1 MTFRD
6 NIYIITASESIPE
19 HMMDTHFGQYVRMSQ
34 FFAIYFPDFKF
45 EKREFNK
52 ENADCLL
59 LHIIYTIDGLFK
71 AENLARKKNFQLSAG
86 KSFFSSDIFQILE
99 NIIAFLQIFNT
110 QVLSMSKTERQTL
123 VFILENIS
131 DYLKNDKLQTDDK
144 GKKSLFS
151 DYKFWIE
158 NLFKIFDKKISG
170 AMTVK
175 QNPANK
181 KHFADGNA
189 FETELIYTNATLNFS
204 LAPFFVLN
212 DEQVFSLTR
221 TAANGIIYSN
231 MVSGVEMVINGDGI
245 YQKIC
250 EFYLANFCF
259 ADLEFLQPRLKK
271 AESGYLGKWRE
282 IEAAYRQQQLKLFAE
297 SLLLLEA
304 AAFEDFNMP
313 LIYLLQIKNLANLNR
328 NLEMKRLLQKF
339 LLFYPFYA
347 EGQEMIG
354 DVYWQEENVELAL
367 SFYEKALLI
376 AQSKN
381 LGEKIKKI
389 RETIDKGKSKPE
401 IQKNDAFFDITE
413 TVIQKEE
420 RIIGRSKELRQMI
433 EILIS
438 NSKRNLLLIGE
449 RGVGKSALIR
459 LLAQKIIF
467 EEVPPAL
474 KEKKIKEINFVS
486 LLTGSKY
493 RGQFEEK
500 VLKLLQEFKSQNSIL
515 VLEDIHLMMSTGSA
529 RGTSL
534 DLVNILKNFL
544 RDNSIQV
551 IATTDYEEYKNTIEK
566 DNSLL
571 GYFQKIIVNELSPEG
586 TSKIL
591 KNLVNLV
598 VTADNLLVS
607 NQIIE
612 DIVESAKRD
621 IRERKLPDSAIMLL
635 ERCIAKVKLKNIT
648 TQAGPHRIEESD
660 VVEVLADIGNLPET
674 NISISLKNRLQALPA
689 NILKRIVGQDEAIA
703 KMVSSVITSKLG
715 YDVKKNRPHGVFMFI
730 GPTGVGKT
738 ETAIALSEALY
749 GSQDYL
755 IRIDMSEY
763 MEKFTYS
770 RFVGAA
776 PGYVG
781 YYDANQLTDKV
792 RQNPYSIILLDEI
805 EKADAQLLNIFLQVF
820 DAGRLTDARGN
831 VIDFSKTTII
841 MTSNIGT
848 ALFSKA
854 NMGYKSNFEG
864 ANVSRATLIKSLKKY
879 FSPEFLNRID
889 EIIIFRHL
897 HDDDIKAIIDIHLR
911 EIRHDLEKQ
920 GKDLVIKDDV
930 LDSIARKGYSL
941 EYGARNLTRVMKK
954 ELLEKIA
961 YLSLE
966 KEWNDARY
974 LICRLINDEIEI
986 ALEPAD
992 ATASSLLLL
1001 IDENE
1006 NKQGKPKL

>member
-1 MTFRD
+1 
-6 NIYIITASESIPE
+6 
-19 HMMDTHFGQYVRMSQ
+19 MMDTHFGQYGRMSQ
-34 FFAIYFPDFKF
+34 FLAIYFPDFKF

-52 ENADCLL
+52 ENADRLL
-59 LHIIYTIDGLFK
+59 LHIIYTLDGLFK
-71 AENLARKKNFQLSAG
+71 AENLTRKKNFQLSAG

-99 NIIAFLQIFNT
+99 NIITFLQIFNT

-131 DYLKNDKLQTDDK
+131 DYLKNDSLQPDDK
-144 GKKSLFS
+144 VKKSLFN

-158 NLFKIFDKKISG
+158 NLFKLFDKKISG
-170 AMTVK
+170 VVTVK
-175 QNPANK
+175 QHPTDK
-181 KHFADGNA
+181 KHIAAGNA
-189 FETELIYTNATLNFS
+189 LATELIYANATLSFS
-204 LAPFFVLN
+204 LSPFFILCDGQAFFLARPAV
-212 DEQVFSLTR
+212 
-221 TAANGIIYSN
+221 NGIVYSN
-231 MVSGVEMVINGDGI
+231 MVSSAEVVIKDDGL
-245 YQKIC
+245 YQKIR

-259 ADLEFLQPRLKK
+259 GDLEFLQPQLKK
-271 AESGYLGKWRE
+271 TESELLGRWRE
-282 IEAAYRQQQLKLFAE
+282 IEAAYRRQQLKLFAE
-297 SLLLLEA
+297 SLLLLEE

-347 EGQEMIG
+347 EGHEMIG

-381 LGEKIKKI
+381 LGDKIKKI
-389 RETIDKGKSKPE
+389 RETIDKGKGKPE
-401 IQKNDAFFDITE
+401 VQKNDAFFDITE

-420 RIIGRSKELRQMI
+420 KIIGRSKELRQMI

-449 RGVGKSALIR
+449 RGVGKSTLIR

-467 EEVPPAL
+467 EEVPQEL

-500 VLKLLQEFKSQNSIL
+500 VLKLLQEFKSQNAIL
-515 VLEDIHLMMSTGSA
+515 VLEDIHLMMSTGAA

-551 IATTDYEEYKNTIEK
+551 IATTDYEEYKNTVEK

-571 GYFQKIIVNELSPEG
+571 GYFQKITVNELSPEG
-586 TSKIL
+586 TRKIL

-598 VTADNLLVS
+598 MSADNLLIS
-607 NQIIE
+607 NQIIA

-635 ERCIAKVKLKNIT
+635 ERCIAKVKLKNIAA
-648 TQAGPHRIEESD
+648 QAGPHRIEEAN
-660 VVEVLADIGNLPET
+660 VVEVLSDIGNLPET
-674 NISISLKNRLQALPA
+674 NISISLKNRLLALPG

-703 KMVSSVITSKLG
+703 KMISSVITSKLG

-854 NMGYKSNFEG
+854 NMGYKSNLEG

-897 HDDDIKAIIDIHLR
+897 HDADIKAIIDIHLR
-911 EIRHDLEKQ
+911 EIRRDLEKQ
-920 GKDLVIKDDV
+920 GKELVVKDDV

-966 KEWNDARY
+966 KEWDDAHF
-974 LICRLINDEIEI
+974 LICRLLDDEVEI

-992 ATASSLLLL
+992 PTVSSLPLLV
-1001 IDENE
+1001 DENE
-1006 NKQGKPKL
+1006 NKQDNP

>member
-1 MTFRD
+1 
-6 NIYIITASESIPE
+6 
-19 HMMDTHFGQYVRMSQ
+19 MDTHFGQYERMGQ
-34 FFAIYFPDFKF
+34 FFAVSFVDFNF

-52 ENADCLL
+52 ENAELL
-59 LHIIYTIDGLFK
+59 LMHIIYTLDGLFK
-71 AENLARKKNFQLSAG
+71 AENLARKKNFQLPAG
-86 KSFFSSDIFQILE
+86 KSFFSSDIFQMLD
-99 NIIAFLQIFNT
+99 NITGFLQIFNT
-110 QVLSMSKTERQTL
+110 QVLNLSKTERQTL

-131 DYLKNDKLQTDDK
+131 DYLKNYRRQSDDK
-144 GKKSLFS
+144 VKKSLFN

-158 NLFKIFDKKISG
+158 NLFKLFDKKIGG
-170 AMTVK
+170 ALKVK
-175 QNPANK
+175 QDPLDPGLPAGGRA
-181 KHFADGNA
+181 FAD
-189 FETELIYTNATLNFS
+189 ELVYANATFSFS
-204 LAPFFVLN
+204 LAPFLILQAG
-212 DEQVFSLTR
+212 QVFSMTR
-221 TAANGIIYSN
+221 ATADGIRYDSLGGAGN
-231 MVSGVEMVINGDGI
+231 DMELNGDGL
-245 YQKIC
+245 YGKIG
-250 EFYLANFCF
+250 EFCLANFCF
-259 ADLEFLQPRLKK
+259 AELEVMQPRLQNT
-271 AESGYLGKWRE
+271 GNGFLRRWRE
-282 IEAAYRQQQLKLFAE
+282 IEAACRQQQLRQFSE
-297 SLLLLEA
+297 SQLLLA
-304 AAFEDFNMP
+304 GVAFEDFNMP

-328 NLEMKRLLQKF
+328 ALEMKHLLQKF

-347 EGQEMIG
+347 EGHEMMG

-376 AQSKN
+376 AQSKS
-381 LGEKIKKI
+381 LAEKIKKI
-389 RETIDKGKSKPE
+389 RETIDKVRSKPE

-438 NSKRNLLLIGE
+438 NSKKNLLIIGE
-449 RGVGKSALIR
+449 RGVGKSTLIR

-551 IATTDYEEYKNTIEK
+551 IATTDYEEYKNTVEK

-571 GYFQKIIVNELSPEG
+571 GYFQKIIVNELTPEG
-586 TSKIL
+586 TRKIL
-591 KNLVNLV
+591 KNLVSTI

-607 NQIIE
+607 NEIIG

-635 ERCIAKVKLKNIT
+635 ERCMAKVKLKNISA
-648 TQAGPHRIEESD
+648 QAGPHRIEEAD
-660 VVEVLADIGNLPET
+660 VVEVLTDIGNLPET
-674 NISISLKNRLQALPA
+674 NISISLKNRLLALPA

-715 YDVKKNRPHGVFMFI
+715 YDVKKSRPHGVFMFI

-854 NMGYKSNFEG
+854 NMGYKSSLEG
-864 ANVSRATLIKSLKKY
+864 THVSRATLIKSLKKY

-897 HDDDIKAIIDIHLR
+897 SDEDIKAIIDIHLR
-911 EIRHDLEKQ
+911 EIRHDLERQ
-920 GKDLVIKDDV
+920 GKELVIKDDA
-930 LDSIARKGYSL
+930 LAAIARKGYSL
-941 EYGARNLTRVMKK
+941 EYGARNLARVLKK

-974 LICRLINDEIEI
+974 LLCRWTDDAIEVV
-986 ALEPAD
+986 LETAD
-992 ATASSLLLL
+992 PTVSSLPLRV
-1001 IDENE
+1001 DENV
-1006 NKQGKPKL
+1006 NGQDGP

>member
-1 MTFRD
+1 
-6 NIYIITASESIPE
+6 
-19 HMMDTHFGQYVRMSQ
+19 MDPTFGQYPRLGTFLAV
-34 FFAIYFPDFKF
+34 FLPDFKL
-45 EKREFNK
+45 EKREFSK
-52 ENADCLL
+52 ENADRLVL
-59 LHIIYTIDGLFK
+59 FLAVVLDALFK
-71 AENLARKKNFQLSAG
+71 GENLARRKNFQLAPG
-86 KSFFSSDIFQILE
+86 KTLFPSDILPALE
-99 NIIAFLQIFNT
+99 NVIAYLQMFNT

-131 DYLKNDKLQTDDK
+131 DYLKNSRLQAQERE
-144 GKKSLFS
+144 KKNLFV

-158 NLFKIFDKKISG
+158 NLFKLFDQKISG
-170 AMTVK
+170 AVT
-175 QNPANK
+175 ANK
-181 KHFADGNA
+181 RVNPKNLFGPQEALQD
-189 FETELIYTNATLNFS
+189 ELIYGNATLNFS
-204 LAPFFVLN
+204 LFPFAIVQDGRVLFLSRLGEN
-212 DEQVFSLTR
+212 EAVFHDLAGGAESSLDSEEVWR
-221 TAANGIIYSN
+221 
-231 MVSGVEMVINGDGI
+231 
-245 YQKIC
+245 KIA
-250 EFYLANFCF
+250 EFQLANFCF
-259 ADLEFLQPRLKK
+259 ADLERLEPQRLRC
-271 AESGYLGKWRE
+271 ESGFWGKWRE
-282 IEAAYRQQQLKLFAE
+282 VEAAQRNQQLKLFTE
-297 SLLLLEA
+297 SLLQLEEI
-304 AAFEDFNMP
+304 AFEDFNMP
-313 LIYLLQIKNLANLNR
+313 LIYLLQIRNLSSLNR
-328 NLEMKRLLQKF
+328 GLEMKRLLQKF

-347 EGQEMIG
+347 EGHELMG
-354 DVYWQEENVELAL
+354 DVYAREENIELAL
-367 SFYEKALLI
+367 NFYEKALLI
-376 AQSKN
+376 SQSKN
-381 LGEKIKKI
+381 LGDKI
-389 RETIDKGKSKPE
+389 RKLRELLDKNRSKPE
-401 IQKNDAFFDITE
+401 AQKNDAFFDITE
-413 TVIQKEE
+413 TVVQNEE

-438 NSKRNLLLIGE
+438 NSKRNLLLVGE
-449 RGVGKSALIR
+449 RGVGKSSLIR

-467 EEVPPAL
+467 GEVPPAL

-500 VLKLLQEFKSQNSIL
+500 VLKLLQEFKTQNAIL
-515 VLEDIHLMMSTGSA
+515 VLEDMHLMMSTGAA

-551 IATTDYEEYKNTIEK
+551 IASTDYEEFKNTIEK

-571 GYFQKIIVNELSPEG
+571 GYFQKIVVNELSAEG
-586 TSKIL
+586 TRRIL
-591 KNLVNLV
+591 KNLVGQMV
-598 VTADNLLVS
+598 AADNLLAS

-635 ERCIAKVKLKNIT
+635 ERCIAKVKLKNIST
-648 TQAGPHRIEESD
+648 CGGALKIEESD
-660 VVEVLADIGNLPET
+660 VLEVLADIGNLPET
-674 NISISLKNRLQALPA
+674 NISISLKSRLAALRA
-689 NILKRIVGQDEAIA
+689 NILKRIVGQDDAVA

-715 YDVKKNRPHGVFMFI
+715 YDIKKNRPDGVFLFI

-792 RQNPYSIILLDEI
+792 RLNPYSVILLDEV

-831 VIDFSKTTII
+831 VIDFSKTTIV

-848 ALFSKA
+848 SLFSKA
-854 NMGYKSNFEG
+854 NMGYKSSSDDTQ
-864 ANVSRATLIKSLKKY
+864 VSRATLIKSLKKY

-889 EIIIFRHL
+889 EIIVFHHL
-897 HDDDIKAIIDIHLR
+897 RDNDIKAIIDIHLR
-911 EIRHDLEKQ
+911 EVRHDLEKQ
-920 GKDLVIKDDV
+920 GKELIVKDDV
-930 LDSIARKGYSL
+930 LAHIASRGYSL
-941 EYGARNLTRVMKK
+941 EYGARNLNRVLKK

-966 KEWNDARY
+966 KEWEDSRY
-974 LICRLINDEIEI
+974 LVCRLRDDEIEI
-986 ALEPAD
+986 VPEAP
-992 ATASSLLLL
+992 ATAPAVEQLLAGAK
-1001 IDENE
+1001 EE
-1006 NKQGKPKL
+1006 

>member
-1 MTFRD
+1 
-6 NIYIITASESIPE
+6 
-19 HMMDTHFGQYVRMSQ
+19 MMDPLFPQFARMDLFLSI
-34 FFAIYFPDFKF
+34 FLPDFKF

-52 ENADCLL
+52 ENSDRLIFYIVHVLDA
-59 LHIIYTIDGLFK
+59 LFK
-71 AENLARKKNFQLSAG
+71 AENLARKKNFQLPAG
-86 KSFFSSDIFQILE
+86 KVFFSDDILQNLE
-99 NIIAFLQIFNT
+99 NIIAYLQTFNT

-123 VFILENIS
+123 VFILENLS
-131 DYLKNDKLQTDDK
+131 DYLRNNRLQAEDKEKKN
-144 GKKSLFS
+144 LFV
-151 DYKFWIE
+151 DFKFWIE
-158 NLFKIFDKKISG
+158 NLFKLFDQKISG
-170 AMTVK
+170 AVTVHK
-175 QNPANK
+175 RLPAKNLPGPMEPLT
-181 KHFADGNA
+181 D
-189 FETELIYTNATLNFS
+189 ELIYGNATLNFS
-204 LAPFFVLN
+204 LFPFVIFQN
-212 DEQVFSLTR
+212 EQVFFLSQPVEKEVIFC
-221 TAANGIIYSN
+221 NIS
-231 MVSGVEMVINGDGI
+231 SGAEIGLNIGSVW
-245 YQKIC
+245 QKLA
-250 EFYLANFCF
+250 EFHLANFCF
-259 ADLEFLQPRLKK
+259 AGLERIQPQLAKDASGFLK
-271 AESGYLGKWRE
+271 KWRE
-282 IEAAYRQQQLKLFAE
+282 VGSAFRNQQLKLFEE
-297 SLLLLEA
+297 SLLQLEEI
-304 AAFEDFNMP
+304 AFEDFNMP
-313 LIYLLQIKNLANLNR
+313 LIYLMQIKNLANLNR
-328 NLEMKRLLQKF
+328 ALEMKRLLQKF

-347 EGQEMIG
+347 EGHEMMG
-354 DVYWQEENVELAL
+354 DVYAKEENIELAL
-367 SFYEKALLI
+367 NFYEKALLL

-381 LGEKIKKI
+381 LGDKIKKM
-389 RETIDKGKSKPE
+389 RECIDKGKSRPE
-401 IQKNDAFFDITE
+401 VQKNDAFFDITE
-413 TVIQKEE
+413 AVIQNEE
-420 RIIGRSKELRQMI
+420 RIIGRGKELRQMI

-474 KEKKIKEINFVS
+474 KGKKIKEINFVT

-500 VLKLLQEFKSQNSIL
+500 VLKLLQEFKSQNAIL
-515 VLEDIHLMMSTGSA
+515 VLEDMHLMMSTGAA

-551 IATTDYEEYKNTIEK
+551 IASTDYEEYKNTIEK

-586 TSKIL
+586 TRKIL
-591 KNLVNLV
+591 KNLVSQV
-598 VTADNLLVS
+598 VAADNLLVPS
-607 NQIIE
+607 EIVE

-635 ERCIAKVKLKNIT
+635 ERCIAKVKLKNIST
-648 TQAGPHRIEESD
+648 LAGPLKVEESD

-674 NISISLKNRLQALPA
+674 NISISLKSRLTALRA
-689 NILKRIVGQDEAIA
+689 NILKRIAGQDEAVA

-715 YDVKKNRPHGVFMFI
+715 YDIKKNRPDGVFMFI

-781 YYDANQLTDKV
+781 YYDSNQLTDKV
-792 RQNPYSIILLDEI
+792 RQNPYSIILLDEV

-831 VIDFSKTTII
+831 VIDFSKTII
-841 MTSNIGT
+841 VMTSNIGT
-848 ALFSKA
+848 SLFSKT
-854 NMGYKSNFEG
+854 NMGYKSIQEG
-864 ANVSRATLIKSLKKY
+864 TQVSRATLIKSLKKY

-897 HDDDIKAIIDIHLR
+897 QDKDIQAIIDIQLQEVR
-911 EIRHDLEKQ
+911 RDLEKQ
-920 GKDLVIKDDV
+920 GKELVIKDDV
-930 LDSIARKGYSL
+930 LDHIARKGYSL
-941 EYGARNLTRVMKK
+941 EYGARNLTRVLKK

-966 KEWNDARY
+966 KEWDDARF
-974 LICRLINDEIEI
+974 LVCRLHNDEIEI
-986 ALEPAD
+986 IPEPA
-992 ATASSLLLL
+992 AAALSTEPLLAGAK
-1001 IDENE
+1001 EE
-1006 NKQGKPKL
+1006 

>member
-1 MTFRD
+1 
-6 NIYIITASESIPE
+6 
-19 HMMDTHFGQYVRMSQ
+19 MDPHFGQFGRMGLFLSI
-34 FFAIYFPDFKF
+34 FLPDFKF

-52 ENADCLL
+52 ENSDRLIFYIVSVLDA
-59 LHIIYTIDGLFK
+59 LFK
-71 AENLARKKNFQLSAG
+71 AENLARKKNFQLPAG
-86 KSFFSSDIFQILE
+86 KVFFGNDILQTLE
-99 NIIAFLQIFNT
+99 NIITYLQTFNT

-123 VFILENIS
+123 VFILENLS
-131 DYLKNDKLQTDDK
+131 DYSKNSRLQTEDK
-144 GKKSLFS
+144 EKKNLFA
-151 DYKFWIE
+151 DFKFWIE
-158 NLFKIFDKKISG
+158 NLFKFFDQKISG
-170 AMTVK
+170 VVTASKRPPVK
-175 QNPANK
+175 NLFGPQDTLP
-181 KHFADGNA
+181 D
-189 FETELIYTNATLNFS
+189 ELIYGNATLNFS
-204 LAPFFVLN
+204 LFPFVIFQN
-212 DEQVFSLTR
+212 DQVFLLSQL
-221 TAANGIIYSN
+221 AEKEVIFCNIS
-231 MVSGVEMVINGDGI
+231 SGAEIGLNAESVW
-245 YQKIC
+245 QKIA
-250 EFYLANFCF
+250 EFHLANFCF
-259 ADLEFLQPRLKK
+259 ADLERIQPQLPKDT
-271 AESGYLGKWRE
+271 GGFLGKWRE
-282 IEAAYRQQQLKLFAE
+282 VESAFRNQQLKLFTE
-297 SLLLLEA
+297 SLMQLEEI
-304 AAFEDFNMP
+304 AFEDFNMP

-328 NLEMKRLLQKF
+328 ALEMKRLLQKF

-347 EGQEMIG
+347 EGHEMMG
-354 DVYWQEENVELAL
+354 DVYAKEENIELAL
-367 SFYEKALLI
+367 NFYEKALLI
-376 AQSKN
+376 AQSKS
-381 LGEKIKKI
+381 LGDKIKKI
-389 RETIDKGKSKPE
+389 REIIDKSKSKPE
-401 IQKNDAFFDITE
+401 AQKNDAFFDITE
-413 TVIQKEE
+413 AVIQNEE

-433 EILIS
+433 EVLIS

-474 KEKKIKEINFVS
+474 KGKKIKEINFVT

-500 VLKLLQEFKSQNSIL
+500 VLKLLQEFKSQNAIL
-515 VLEDIHLMMSTGSA
+515 VLEDMHLMMSTGAA

-551 IATTDYEEYKNTIEK
+551 IASTDYEEYKNTIEK

-586 TSKIL
+586 TRKIL
-591 KNLVNLV
+591 KNLVIQV
-598 VTADNLLVS
+598 IAADNLLVS
-607 NQIIE
+607 NEIVE

-635 ERCIAKVKLKNIT
+635 ERCIAKVKLKNISA
-648 TQAGPHRIEESD
+648 QAGPLKIEESD

-674 NISISLKNRLQALPA
+674 NISISLKSRLTALRA
-689 NILKRIVGQDEAIA
+689 NILKRIVGQDEAVA

-715 YDVKKNRPHGVFMFI
+715 YDIKKNRPDGVFMFI

-781 YYDANQLTDKV
+781 YYDSNQLTDKV

-831 VIDFSKTTII
+831 VIDFSKTTIV

-848 ALFSKA
+848 SLFSKA
-854 NMGYKSNFEG
+854 NMGYKSNQEG
-864 ANVSRATLIKSLKKY
+864 TQVSRATLIKSLKKY

-889 EIIIFRHL
+889 EIIVFRHL
-897 HDDDIKAIIDIHLR
+897 HDEDIKAIIDIQLR
-911 EIRHDLEKQ
+911 EVRHDLEKQ
-920 GKDLVIKDDV
+920 GKELVVKDDV
-930 LDSIARKGYSL
+930 LAHIARKGYSL
-941 EYGARNLTRVMKK
+941 EYGARNLTRVLKK

-966 KEWNDARY
+966 KEWDDARF
-974 LICRLINDEIEI
+974 LVCRLHDEEIEI
-986 ALEPAD
+986 IPEPAAAALSAGQLLAD
-992 ATASSLLLL
+992 AK
-1001 IDENE
+1001 EE
-1006 NKQGKPKL
+1006 

>member
-1 MTFRD
+1 
-6 NIYIITASESIPE
+6 
-19 HMMDTHFGQYVRMSQ
+19 MDPHFGQFGRMGM
-34 FFAIYFPDFKF
+34 FLAIFLPDFKF

-52 ENADCLL
+52 ENSDRLIFYVI
-59 LHIIYTIDGLFK
+59 HILDALFK
-71 AENLARKKNFQLSAG
+71 AENLARKKNFQLPAG
-86 KSFFSSDIFQILE
+86 KAFFYNDILQVLE
-99 NIIAFLQIFNT
+99 NITAYLQAFNT

-123 VFILENIS
+123 VFILENLG
-131 DYLKNDKLQTDDK
+131 DYLKNSRLQAEDRE
-144 GKKSLFS
+144 KKNLFA

-158 NLFKIFDKKISG
+158 NLFKLFDQKISG
-170 AMTVK
+170 VVTAGKSLTPK
-175 QNPANK
+175 NLFDPIEPLQ
-181 KHFADGNA
+181 
-189 FETELIYTNATLNFS
+189 EELIYGNATLNFS
-204 LAPFFVLN
+204 LFPFVIIQNERVFFLSRPAEIELIFCNLSSGEEIVLN
-212 DEQVFSLTR
+212 AESVW
-221 TAANGIIYSN
+221 
-231 MVSGVEMVINGDGI
+231 
-245 YQKIC
+245 QKVA

-259 ADLEFLQPRLKK
+259 ADLERIQARLPKEDGGFLK
-271 AESGYLGKWRE
+271 KWRE
-282 IEAAYRQQQLKLFAE
+282 VEAAYRNQQLKLFTE
-297 SLLLLEA
+297 SLLQLEGI
-304 AAFEDFNMP
+304 AFEDFNMP
-313 LIYLLQIKNLANLNR
+313 LIYLLQIRNLANLNR
-328 NLEMKRLLQKF
+328 ALEMKRLLQKF
-339 LLFYPFYA
+339 LLFYPFYS
-347 EGQEMIG
+347 EGHEMMG
-354 DVYWQEENVELAL
+354 DVYVREENIELAL
-367 SFYEKALLI
+367 NFYEKAMLI
-376 AQSKN
+376 AQSKS
-381 LGEKIKKI
+381 LGDKIKKL
-389 RETIDKGKSKPE
+389 RESIDKGRGKPDG
-401 IQKNDAFFDITE
+401 QKNDAFFDITE

-420 RIIGRSKELRQMI
+420 RIIGRGKELRQMI

-449 RGVGKSALIR
+449 RGVGKSTLIR
-459 LLAQKIIF
+459 LLAQKIIYD
-467 EEVPPAL
+467 EVPPAL
-474 KEKKIKEINFVS
+474 KEKKIKEINFVT

-500 VLKLLQEFKSQNSIL
+500 VLKLLQEFKAQNAIL
-515 VLEDIHLMMSTGSA
+515 VLEDIHLMMSTGAA

-551 IATTDYEEYKNTIEK
+551 IASTDYEEYKNTIEK

-571 GYFQKIIVNELSPEG
+571 GYFQKISVNELSPEG
-586 TSKIL
+586 TRKIL
-591 KNLVNLV
+591 KNLVSQV
-598 VTADNLLVS
+598 VASDNLLVS
-607 NQIIE
+607 NQIVE

-635 ERCIAKVKLKNIT
+635 ERCIAKVKLKNISV
-648 TQAGPHRIEESD
+648 QAGPLKIEESD
-660 VVEVLADIGNLPET
+660 VLEVLADIGNLPET
-674 NISISLKNRLQALPA
+674 NISISLKSRLAALRG
-689 NILKRIVGQDEAIA
+689 NILNRIVGQDEAVA

-715 YDVKKNRPHGVFMFI
+715 YDIKKNRPDGVFMFI

-781 YYDANQLTDKV
+781 YYDSNQLTDKV

-831 VIDFSKTTII
+831 VIDFSKTTIV

-848 ALFSKA
+848 SLFSKA
-854 NMGYKSNFEG
+854 NMGYKSSQDG
-864 ANVSRATLIKSLKKY
+864 TQVSRSTLIKSLKKY

-897 HDDDIKAIIDIHLR
+897 HDADIKAIIDIHLR
-911 EIRHDLEKQ
+911 EVRRDLEKQ
-920 GKDLVIKDDV
+920 GKELVVKDDV
-930 LDSIARKGYSL
+930 LAHIAARGYSL
-941 EYGARNLTRVMKK
+941 EYGARNLTRVLKK

-966 KEWNDARY
+966 KEWEDARF
-974 LICRLINDEIEI
+974 LVCRLRDDEIEVI
-986 ALEPAD
+986 PEPA
-992 ATASSLLLL
+992 AAALPSEQLLAGAK
-1001 IDENE
+1001 EE
-1006 NKQGKPKL
+1006 

>member
-1 MTFRD
+1 M
-6 NIYIITASESIPE
+6 ES
-19 HMMDTHFGQYVRMSQ
+19 HFGQFARLSQ
-34 FFAIYFPDFKF
+34 FLSVFLPDFKF

-52 ENADCLL
+52 ENADLL
-59 LHIIYTIDGLFK
+59 LINMVVVLDGLFK
-71 AENLARKKNFQLSAG
+71 AENLFRKKNFQLPAG
-86 KSFFSSDIFQILE
+86 KTFFSGDIFQMLE
-99 NIIAFLQIFNT
+99 NAIGFLQVFNT
-110 QVLSMSKTERQTL
+110 QVLNMSKTERQTMA
-123 VFILENIS
+123 FILENIS
-131 DYLKNDKLQTDDK
+131 DYLKNQKTPLDDK
-144 GKKSLFS
+144 VKKGLFG

-158 NLFKIFDKKISG
+158 NLFKLFDKKITGSVTLKPN
-170 AMTVK
+170 A
-175 QNPANK
+175 AEK
-181 KHFADGNA
+181 KHAASGH
-189 FETELIYTNATLNFS
+189 EGELVYANATITFN
-204 LAPFFVLN
+204 LAPFFLCR
-212 DEQVFSLTR
+212 DGQPLALTR
-221 TAANGIIYSN
+221 VAADGIAYAPI
-231 MVSGVEMVINGDGI
+231 GGDGETTADGDDAF
-245 YQKIC
+245 QKIC

-259 ADLEFLQPRLKK
+259 AELESLQPRLPD
-271 AESGYLGKWRE
+271 AVAGGPLSKWRE
-282 IEAAYRQQQLKLFAE
+282 IEAAYRQQQLKLYAD
-297 SLLLLEA
+297 SQLLLEA
-304 AAFEDFNMP
+304 ASFEDFSMP
-313 LIYLLQIKNLANLNR
+313 LIYLLQIRNLAGLSR
-328 NLEMKRLLQKF
+328 FLEMKRLLQKF

-347 EGQEMIG
+347 EGHEMIG

-367 SFYEKALLI
+367 SFYEKALSI
-376 AQSKN
+376 AQNKS

-389 RETIDKGKSKPE
+389 REAIDKGKGKPDV
-401 IQKNDAFFDITE
+401 QKNDAFFDITE

-420 RIIGRSKELRQMI
+420 RIIGRGKELRQMI

-467 EEVPPAL
+467 EEVPAAL
-474 KEKKIKEINFVS
+474 KEKRIKEINFVS

-571 GYFQKIIVNELSPEG
+571 GYFQRIIVNELSPEG
-586 TSKIL
+586 TRKIL
-591 KNLVNLV
+591 KNLVN
-598 VTADNLLVS
+598 AAMSEDNLMVP
-607 NQIIE
+607 NEIIE

-635 ERCIAKVKLKNIT
+635 ERCIAKVKLKNST
-648 TQAGPHRIEESD
+648 TQAGAHRVEEAD
-660 VVEVLADIGNLPET
+660 VVEVLSDIGNLPET
-674 NISISLKNRLQALPA
+674 NISISLKNRLLALPA

-738 ETAIALSEALY
+738 ETAIALSESLY

-792 RQNPYSIILLDEI
+792 RQNPYSIILLDEV

-854 NMGYKSNFEG
+854 DMGYKSSLEG

-897 HDDDIKAIIDIHLR
+897 HDADIRAIIDIHLG
-911 EIRHDLEKQ
+911 EIRRDLEKQ
-920 GKDLVIKDDV
+920 GKELVIKDDV
-930 LDSIARKGYSL
+930 LATIAHRGYSL
-941 EYGARNLTRVMKK
+941 EYGARNLTRVLKK

-961 YLSLE
+961 YLSLD
-966 KEWNDARY
+966 KGWNDARY
-974 LICRLINDEIEI
+974 LVCRLQDDVIELT
-986 ALEPAD
+986 LEAAD
-992 ATASSLLLL
+992 ANAAPGLIGAS
-1001 IDENE
+1001 ENE
-1006 NKQGKPKL
+1006 QDKP

>member
-1 MTFRD
+1 
-6 NIYIITASESIPE
+6 
-19 HMMDTHFGQYVRMSQ
+19 MDTHFGQYGRMGQ
-34 FFAIYFPDFKF
+34 FFAISFPEFKF
-45 EKREFNK
+45 EKREFNR
-52 ENADCLL
+52 ENAELLL
-59 LHIIYTIDGLFK
+59 LHIIYILDGLFK
-71 AENLARKKNFQLSAG
+71 AENLARKKNFQLPAG
-86 KSFFSSDIFQILE
+86 RSFISGDVFQILE
-99 NIIAFLQIFNT
+99 NIIGFLQIFNT
-110 QVLSMSKTERQTL
+110 QVLNLSKTERQTL
-123 VFILENIS
+123 AFILENIS
-131 DYLKNDKLQTDDK
+131 DYLKNVTLQSDEK
-144 GKKSLFS
+144 VRKNLFG

-158 NLFKIFDKKISG
+158 NLFKLFDKKISG
-170 AMTVK
+170 ALTVR
-175 QNPANK
+175 QNPADK
-181 KHFADGNA
+181 QSAAEDAA
-189 FETELIYTNATLNFS
+189 FEVELVYANTSFNFS
-204 LAPFFVLN
+204 LAPFFILQAG
-212 DEQVFSLTR
+212 QVFSLVR
-221 TAANGIIYSN
+221 VVADGIIYTAV
-231 MVSGVEMVINGDGI
+231 VSGGEMVLNKDDLVR
-245 YQKIC
+245 KIS
-250 EFYLANFCF
+250 EFDLANFCF
-259 ADLEFLQPRLKK
+259 SELELLQPQLKN
-271 AESGYLGKWRE
+271 SGNVFLGKWHE
-282 IEAAYRQQQLKLFAE
+282 IEAAYRQQQLKQFSE
-297 SLLLLEA
+297 SQLLLEG

-328 NLEMKRLLQKF
+328 ILEMKRLLQKF

-347 EGQEMIG
+347 EGHEMIG

-367 SFYEKALLI
+367 SFYEKALVI

-381 LGEKIKKI
+381 LAEKIKKI
-389 RETIDKGKSKPE
+389 RESIDKGKSKPE
-401 IQKNDAFFDITE
+401 IQKNEAFFDITE

-420 RIIGRSKELRQMI
+420 GIIGRSKELRQMI

-438 NSKRNLLLIGE
+438 NSKRNLLIIGE
-449 RGVGKSALIR
+449 RGVGKSTLIR

-467 EEVPPAL
+467 EEVPQAL

-551 IATTDYEEYKNTIEK
+551 IATTDYEEYKNTVEK

-571 GYFQKIIVNELSPEG
+571 GYFQKITVNELTTEG
-586 TSKIL
+586 TRKIL
-591 KNLVNLV
+591 KNLVNSV
-598 VTADNLLVS
+598 VTRDNLLVS
-607 NQIIE
+607 NEIIE

-635 ERCIAKVKLKNIT
+635 ERCIAKVKLKNISA
-648 TQAGPHRIEESD
+648 QAGPYRIEESD
-660 VVEVLADIGNLPET
+660 VVEVLSDIGNLPET
-674 NISISLKNRLQALPA
+674 NISISLKNRLLALSA

-854 NMGYKSNFEG
+854 NMGYKGDLEG

-897 HDDDIKAIIDIHLR
+897 HDVDIRAIIDIHLL
-911 EIRHDLEKQ
+911 EIRRDLEKQ
-920 GKDLVIKDDV
+920 GKELVIKDDA
-930 LDSIARKGYSL
+930 LAAIARKGYSL
-941 EYGARNLTRVMKK
+941 EYGARNLTRVLKK

-966 KEWNDARY
+966 KEWNSARY
-974 LICRLINDEIEI
+974 LICRLIDDVIEI

-992 ATASSLLLL
+992 TAVSAMPRLF
-1001 IDENE
+1001 DEKVNGQK
-1006 NKQGKPKL
+1006 NP

>member
-1 MTFRD
+1 
-6 NIYIITASESIPE
+6 
-19 HMMDTHFGQYVRMSQ
+19 MMDSNFGQFPRLGV
-34 FFAIYFPDFKF
+34 FLAIFLPDFKL

-52 ENADCLL
+52 ENADRLL
-59 LHIIYTIDGLFK
+59 SFLAVVLDALFK
-71 AENLARKKNFQLSAG
+71 AENLARRKNFQLAPG
-86 KSFFSSDIFQILE
+86 KTFFPEDILPSLE
-99 NIIAFLQIFNT
+99 NVIAYLQTFNT

-123 VFILENIS
+123 VFILENIC
-131 DYLKNDKLQTDDK
+131 DYLKNGRLQAQEK
-144 GKKSLFS
+144 EKKNLFA

-158 NLFKIFDKKISG
+158 NLFKLFDQKISG
-170 AMTVK
+170 AVTVGK
-175 QNPANK
+175 RANPKNL
-181 KHFADGNA
+181 FAPQEALPD
-189 FETELIYTNATLNFS
+189 ELIYGNATLNFS
-204 LAPFFVLN
+204 LFPFASVL
-212 DEQVFSLTR
+212 DGRILFLSRLCE
-221 TAANGIIYSN
+221 NGA
-231 MVSGVEMVINGDGI
+231 MFRDLGGGVESGLNSEEFWR
-245 YQKIC
+245 KIA
-250 EFYLANFCF
+250 EFQLANFCF
-259 ADLEFLQPRLKK
+259 ADLERLEPRRQKF
-271 AESGYLGKWRE
+271 ESGFWGKWRE
-282 IEAAYRQQQLKLFAE
+282 VEVAQRQQQMKLFTE
-297 SLLLLEA
+297 SMLQLEEI
-304 AAFEDFNMP
+304 AFEDFNMP
-313 LIYLLQIKNLANLNR
+313 LIYLLQIRNLANLNR
-328 NLEMKRLLQKF
+328 GLEMKRLLQKF

-347 EGQEMIG
+347 EGHELMG
-354 DVYWQEENVELAL
+354 DVYAKEENIELAL
-367 SFYEKALLI
+367 NFYEKALLI

-381 LGEKIKKI
+381 LGDKVRKL
-389 RETIDKGKSKPE
+389 RELLDKNKNKPE
-401 IQKNDAFFDITE
+401 ALKNDAFFDITE
-413 TVIQKEE
+413 TVIQNEE

-449 RGVGKSALIR
+449 RGVGKSTLVR

-467 EEVPPAL
+467 GEVPPAL

-486 LLTGSKY
+486 VLTGSKY

-500 VLKLLQEFKSQNSIL
+500 VLKLLQEFKTQNAIL
-515 VLEDIHLMMSTGSA
+515 VLEDMHLMMSTGAA

-551 IATTDYEEYKNTIEK
+551 IASTDYEEYKNTIEK

-571 GYFQKIIVNELSPEG
+571 GYFQKIVVNELSVDG
-586 TSKIL
+586 TRRIL
-591 KNLVNLV
+591 NNLVGQMV
-598 VTADNLLVS
+598 AADNLLVS

-635 ERCIAKVKLKNIT
+635 ERCIAKVRLKNIST
-648 TQAGPHRIEESD
+648 CGGALKIEESD
-660 VVEVLADIGNLPET
+660 VLEVLADIGNLPET
-674 NISISLKNRLQALPA
+674 NISISLKNRLAALRT
-689 NILKRIVGQDEAIA
+689 NILKRIVGQDDAVA

-715 YDVKKNRPHGVFMFI
+715 YDVKKNRPDGVFLFI

-792 RQNPYSIILLDEI
+792 RLNPYSVILLDEV
-805 EKADAQLLNIFLQVF
+805 EKADVQLLNIFLQVF

-831 VIDFSKTTII
+831 VIDFSKTTIV

-848 ALFSKA
+848 SLFSKA
-854 NMGYKSNFEG
+854 DMGYKNGSEDTQ
-864 ANVSRATLIKSLKKY
+864 VSRATLIKSLKKY

-889 EIIIFRHL
+889 EIIVFHHL
-897 HDDDIKAIIDIHLR
+897 RDSDIKAIIDIHLLEVR
-911 EIRHDLEKQ
+911 RDLEKQ
-920 GKDLVIKDDV
+920 GKELVIKEDV
-930 LDSIARKGYSL
+930 LAHIASRGYSL
-941 EYGARNLTRVMKK
+941 EYGARNLNRVLKK

-966 KEWNDARY
+966 KEWEDACY
-974 LICRLINDEIEI
+974 LVCRLRDDEIEI
-986 ALEPAD
+986 VPEAAAAAPAVEH
-992 ATASSLLLL
+992 LLAGV
-1001 IDENE
+1001 EKE
-1006 NKQGKPKL
+1006 